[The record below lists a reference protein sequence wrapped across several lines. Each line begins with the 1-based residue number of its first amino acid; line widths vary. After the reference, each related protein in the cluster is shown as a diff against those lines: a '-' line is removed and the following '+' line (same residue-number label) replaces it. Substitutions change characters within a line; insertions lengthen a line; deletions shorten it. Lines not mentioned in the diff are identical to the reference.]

1 MKDTFVHFAV
11 DNSDFKEDTPDGKGT
26 THRTIVAVYQEKN
39 DVGESVCK
47 PLIIEKSNSLS
58 LKQHEVRMYDC
69 NKPNVKLATKAESMA
84 NFSVNDD
91 LGFPSVKNND
101 WLTVSAVSEIL
112 DGVVLT
118 LC

>member
-1 MKDTFVHFAV
+1 
-11 DNSDFKEDTPDGKGT
+11 
-26 THRTIVAVYQEKN
+26 
-39 DVGESVCK
+39 
-47 PLIIEKSNSLS
+47 
-58 LKQHEVRMYDC
+58 MYDC